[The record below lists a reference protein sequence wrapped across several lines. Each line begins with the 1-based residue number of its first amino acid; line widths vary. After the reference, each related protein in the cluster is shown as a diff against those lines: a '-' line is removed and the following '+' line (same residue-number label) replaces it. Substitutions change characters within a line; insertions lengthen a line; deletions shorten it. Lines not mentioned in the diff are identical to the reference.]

1 MKIEISGS
9 PKEIAAIALAA
20 QERKEKFTFGL
31 KISDERKN
39 APIAEQGNE
48 IVVGEKE
55 LADALEN
62 LPDNPY
68 QTALWVDENGEVTL
82 AVFGDSLKFKKREDA
97 RHVFAL
103 IERLFDGIEGGKLA

>member
-9 PKEIAAIALAA
+9 PKEIADLVLAA
-20 QERKEKFTFGL
+20 QEQKEKFTVGL
-31 KISDERKN
+31 KISDECSN
-39 APIAEQGNE
+39 APVVERGNE
-48 IVVGEKE
+48 IAIDEKE

-68 QTALWVDENGEVTL
+68 QTALWADENGEVSL
-82 AVFGDSLKFKKREDA
+82 AVFGNSLKFKKREDA

-103 IERLFDGIEGGKLA
+103 IERLFDGVENGNLA

>member
-1 MKIEISGS
+1 MKIEIGGS
-9 PKEIAAIALAA
+9 PKEIAALALAV
-20 QERKEKFTFGL
+20 QERKERITFGL
-31 KISDERKN
+31 KISDECKN
-39 APIAEQGNE
+39 APIVEHGNE
-48 IVVGEKE
+48 ITVDEKE
-55 LADALEN
+55 LADELEN

-97 RHVFAL
+97 RHVFGL